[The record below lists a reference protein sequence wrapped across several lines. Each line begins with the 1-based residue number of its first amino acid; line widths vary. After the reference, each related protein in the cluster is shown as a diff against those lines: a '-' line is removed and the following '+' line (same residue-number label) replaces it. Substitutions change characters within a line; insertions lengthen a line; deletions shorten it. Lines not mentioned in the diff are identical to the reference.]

1 MSNTKDTITITWHI
15 DDVLR
20 QAYLL
25 DIKLTKKNA
34 RDILS
39 LAEKHFSPEITW
51 DRLSELIQTTKLNKS
66 EVK

>member
-25 DIKLTKKNA
+25 DIKLTKEDA
-34 RDILS
+34 RDILL
-39 LAEKHFSPEITW
+39 LA
-51 DRLSELIQTTKLNKS
+51 
-66 EVK
+66 